1 VAVVVV
7 AHGRLVAADFGVKLT
22 QQEQS
27 AQIMQTHILM
37 ICMLETLGK
46 THHYQHSGQA
56 VRLAIL
62 ADQLLVRAEQAA
74 TTTQAQ
80 VEAARIVGQAH
91 FRFITAMLVMVETLA
106 ITR

>member
-7 AHGRLVAADFGVKLT
+7 AHGLWAMVDFGVELT

-74 TTTQAQ
+74 IMTLAPKE
-80 VEAARIVGQAH
+80 VARIVGQAH
-91 FRFITAMLVMVETLA
+91 FRFILAMQEMVVTLA